1 MRKINMNA
9 GILQTAFSLF
19 LFCLIWFV
27 PFAAGQNRS
36 TISGFVF
43 DQQRRPV
50 GQIQVELLNDF
61 NSVLA
66 RTKTDGSGRF
76 SFIGLPQGRFSIKVL
91 STGTDF
97 EEQTQ
102 SVEIYG
108 VNAVGRPTSDN
119 VQKDIYLKLRRDNTG
134 LNGITG
140 TTFIQEVPED
150 ARKSYEQAVI
160 AIDANKIDEGI
171 KDLEYSLKVFPTYYS
186 ALEKLGSV
194 YINQQK
200 FDSARDIFNRA
211 VAVNQRSFYGW
222 YALSYSNYAL
232 KQTEP
237 AIEAGRKAVT
247 INGNSAEAYLIL
259 GLAQRLAK
267 QYVEAEKSLKQAK
280 KIAQGKSPDIHWHL
294 ALLYAHNLKRYSDA
308 ANELELYLKAN
319 PNAPNTENVRKLI
332 KQFRENPPAS
342 N

>member
-1 MRKINMNA
+1 MNA
-9 GILQTAFSLF
+9 RFFQTALSLF
-19 LFCLIWFV
+19 LFCLVWFV
-27 PFAAGQNRS
+27 PVATGQNRS

-50 GQIQVELLNDF
+50 GQIHVELLSDF

-119 VQKDIYLKLRRDNTG
+119 VQKDIYLRLRRESSGLTG
-134 LNGITG
+134 VTG
-140 TTFIQEVPED
+140 TTFAQEIPED
-150 ARKSYEQAVI
+150 ARKSYEQAVT

-171 KDLEYSLKVFPTYYS
+171 KGLEYSLKVFPTYYS

-194 YINQQK
+194 YISQQK
-200 FDSARDIFNRA
+200 FDSARNIFNRA

-237 AIEAGRKAVT
+237 AIEAGRKAIT
-247 INGNSAEAYLIL
+247 LNGNSVEAYLIL
-259 GLAQRLAK
+259 GLSQRLAK
-267 QYVEAEKSLKQAK
+267 QYTEAEKSLKQAK
-280 KIAQGKSPDIHWHL
+280 KIAQGKSPDVHWHL
-294 ALLYAHNLKRYSDA
+294 ALLYAHNLKQYSNA
-308 ANELELYLKAN
+308 ANELELYLEAK
-319 PNAPNTENVRKLI
+319 PNGANTENIKKLI
-332 KQFRENPPAS
+332 KQFRENPPTS

>member
-1 MRKINMNA
+1 MNVRFPL
-9 GILQTAFSLF
+9 ISLSLF
-19 LFCLIWFV
+19 LFCLVCFV

-61 NSVLA
+61 NSILA

-76 SFIGLPQGRFSIKVL
+76 IFNGLPQGRFSIKVL
-91 STGTDF
+91 STGTNY

-108 VNAVGRPTSDN
+108 VNPLGRPTSDN
-119 VQKDIYLKLRRDNTG
+119 VQKDIYLRLRKDSSG
-134 LNGITG
+134 LTGITG
-140 TTFIQEVPED
+140 TTFIQDIPED
-150 ARKSYEQAVI
+150 ARKSYEKAV
-160 AIDANKIDEGI
+160 ADLDDNKIDEGI
-171 KDLEYSLKVFPTYYS
+171 KNLEYSIKVFPTYYS
-186 ALEKLGSV
+186 ALEKLGSI

-200 FDSARDIFNRA
+200 FDNARDIFNRA
-211 VAVNQRSFYGW
+211 VAVNDRSFFGW
-222 YALSYSNYAL
+222 YAISYSNYAL
-232 KQTEP
+232 KQAEP
-237 AIEAGRKAVT
+237 AIEAGRKAVA
-247 INGNSAEAYLIL
+247 INGNSAEAFLIL
-259 GLAQRLAK
+259 GLSQRMGK
-267 QYVEAEKSLKQAK
+267 QYAESEKSLKQAK
-280 KIAQGKSPDIHWHL
+280 KIAQGKVPDIHWNL

-319 PNAPNTENVRKLI
+319 PNSHNADSVKKLI